1 MNIATRVLL
10 ELQETTLLAARAAR
24 GLFKRPRYIPE
35 SIAQMDAIG
44 VGSLTIIILTGF
56 FTGGVLTLQTY
67 PTLKYYG
74 AQGQTGYLVALSLI
88 RELGPVLTA
97 LMVTGRVG
105 SAIAAELGSM
115 SVSQQ
120 IDAMRALGTDPV
132 RKLVTPRI
140 IALLITLPLLTV
152 IGDVVGIVGGWSV
165 AGGLY
170 GMSSDMFFSSVRD
183 GISTDDI
190 IGGIIK
196 PMVFMAS
203 TDIEINPTTLPPSYD
218 GQVSEDAAESTFAE
232 VDDRER
238 AIPAIEF
245 RDVHLSFDERKVLN
259 GLTFK
264 VMKGETKIIL
274 GGSGCGKSTTIKL
287 VLGLLK
293 PDSGQILVD
302 GEDITNYTEL
312 EMMRVRKKI
321 GMVFQEGALFDSL
334 SVYDNVAFR
343 LHEQGVPEEEV
354 EPEVRRML
362 RFVNLEDAIDKM
374 PIELSGGM
382 RRRVGIARA
391 LVGDP
396 KIVMFD
402 EPTAGLDPPTARTI
416 CELAMKLRDL
426 EDVSSIFVTH
436 EMNNL
441 EYLSSEYAVVND
453 AGDVVFEL
461 EGERLCLINTKV
473 LMLRDGQPIFSGTDE
488 ALKKAEDP
496 YIQKFLRG
504 H

>member
-1 MNIATRVLL
+1 MALNDYLIHNS
-10 ELQETTLLAARAAR
+10 ETPAAP
-24 GLFKRPRYIPE
+24 G
-35 SIAQMDAIG
+35 
-44 VGSLTIIILTGF
+44 
-56 FTGGVLTLQTY
+56 
-67 PTLKYYG
+67 
-74 AQGQTGYLVALSLI
+74 
-88 RELGPVLTA
+88 
-97 LMVTGRVG
+97 
-105 SAIAAELGSM
+105 
-115 SVSQQ
+115 
-120 IDAMRALGTDPV
+120 
-132 RKLVTPRI
+132 
-140 IALLITLPLLTV
+140 
-152 IGDVVGIVGGWSV
+152 
-165 AGGLY
+165 
-170 GMSSDMFFSSVRD
+170 
-183 GISTDDI
+183 
-190 IGGIIK
+190 
-196 PMVFMAS
+196 
-203 TDIEINPTTLPPSYD
+203 

-232 VDDRER
+232 VDDLAR

-245 RDVHLSFDERKVLN
+245 RDVRLGFDDRMVLDGLS
-259 GLTFK
+259 FK
-264 VMKGETKIIL
+264 VMKGETKLIL

-302 GEDITNYTEL
+302 GEDITNYGEE

-321 GMVFQEGALFDSL
+321 GMIFQEGALFDSL
-334 SVYDNVAFR
+334 SVYDNVAFK

-362 RFVNLEDAIDKM
+362 RFVNLEDAIDKL

-453 AGDVVFEL
+453 AGEVIFEK

-473 LMLRDGQPIFSGTDE
+473 LMMREGKIIFSGTDE
-488 ALKKAEDP
+488 TLTKSEDP
-496 YIQKFLRG
+496 YIHKFLRG

>member
-1 MNIATRVLL
+1 MSSAT
-10 ELQETTLLAARAAR
+10 
-24 GLFKRPRYIPE
+24 
-35 SIAQMDAIG
+35 S
-44 VGSLTIIILTGF
+44 
-56 FTGGVLTLQTY
+56 
-67 PTLKYYG
+67 
-74 AQGQTGYLVALSLI
+74 ALDHQD
-88 RELGPVLTA
+88 
-97 LMVTGRVG
+97 GRV
-105 SAIAAELGSM
+105 
-115 SVSQQ
+115 
-120 IDAMRALGTDPV
+120 
-132 RKLVTPRI
+132 
-140 IALLITLPLLTV
+140 
-152 IGDVVGIVGGWSV
+152 
-165 AGGLY
+165 
-170 GMSSDMFFSSVRD
+170 SS
-183 GISTDDI
+183 
-190 IGGIIK
+190 
-196 PMVFMAS
+196 
-203 TDIEINPTTLPPSYD
+203 N
-218 GQVSEDAAESTFAE
+218 AAESTFHE
-232 VDDRER
+232 IDDRDR

-245 RDVHLSFDERKVLN
+245 REVDLAFDDRQVLNRLSFR
-259 GLTFK
+259 

-274 GGSGCGKSTTIKL
+274 GGSGGGKSTIIKI

-293 PDSGQILVD
+293 PDAGQVLVD
-302 GEDITNYTEL
+302 GEDITDYDEVQ
-312 EMMRVRKKI
+312 MMRVRKKI
-321 GMVFQEGALFDSL
+321 GMIFQEGALFDSL

-441 EYLSSEYAVVND
+441 DYLTSEYAVVNE
-453 AGDVVFEL
+453 AGEVVFET
-461 EGERLCLINTKV
+461 EGEKLCLINCKV
-473 LMLRDGQPIFSGTDE
+473 FMMRDGQVIFSGTDE
-488 ALKKAEDP
+488 TLRKADDT